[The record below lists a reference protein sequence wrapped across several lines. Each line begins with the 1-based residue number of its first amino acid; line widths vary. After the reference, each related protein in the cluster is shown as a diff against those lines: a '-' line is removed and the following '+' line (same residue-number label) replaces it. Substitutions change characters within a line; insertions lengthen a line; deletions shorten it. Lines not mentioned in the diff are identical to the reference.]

1 MPSRKDYSERR
12 EAYCAWLTANRIAP
26 GDVLLDSDVYLDTT
40 DDGTRVIVYEG
51 CTRDAQGR
59 KHVNERGDGVA
70 LERRTTPLLV
80 DPPDWWEPYRKPT
93 RDQLLD
99 VLAKVRA
106 LHQPQPDGTGFPD
119 GQQCRTCSQDGGDG
133 YQYLVRWPCPTA
145 KAIGNEAGLDA
156 L

>member
-12 EAYCAWLTANRIAP
+12 EAYCAWLTANRIEP
-26 GDVLLDSDVYLDTT
+26 GDILLDSEVYLDTT
-40 DDGTRVIVYEG
+40 SDGTRVIVYEA
-51 CTRDAQGR
+51 CARDSQGR

-99 VLAKVRA
+99 VIDKLRKLVDARSPA
-106 LHQPQPDGTGFPD
+106 SMDG
-119 GQQCRTCSQDGGDG
+119 
-133 YQYLVRWPCPTA
+133 WEW
-145 KAIGNEAGLDA
+145 EAGYDDA
-156 L
+156 LRAVQSILDGSKA